1 MKKIGNLY
9 WAAEILQTIANAI
22 TTEGAYGNKT
32 TSGSGRIAVVQS
44 WGFFIGNTFNDR
56 KYRPVFISRANR
68 ERDQLEF
75 QTPVDDVPVQLFANS
90 SLGWIP
96 FGMLH
101 DLIDTTEPAVTGVV
115 DNVSGYTISG
125 IFRGFSA
132 NSTTVP
138 TLRDQILGNNGNS
151 QAAQVN
157 QLVTSYR
164 W

>member
-1 MKKIGNLY
+1 MK
-9 WAAEILQTIANAI
+9 IAQIISNTI
-22 TTEGAYGNKT
+22 TTGGAYGNKT
-32 TSGSGRIAVVQS
+32 TGGSGRIAVVES

-56 KYRPVFISRANR
+56 KYRPVFIPRANR

-75 QTPVDDVPVQLFANS
+75 QTPVDDVPVRFFANS
-90 SLGWIP
+90 SQGWIP

-101 DLIDTTEPAVTGVV
+101 DLIDTTEPPITGVV
-115 DNVSGYTISG
+115 DNVANYTISG
-125 IFRGFSA
+125 IFSGFNA